1 MINLLVKT
9 FVKNS
14 EDIDNPQV
22 RQSYGVF
29 AGIVGII
36 CNVILFSFKFIA
48 GIITGAVSISADA
61 FNNLSDAGSSVITL
75 IGFKMAGK
83 SPDSEHPYGHGRVE
97 YLSGL
102 LVASII
108 IIMAIELF
116 KSSVEK
122 IMHPE
127 VMEFSLLSVIIL
139 VGSIL
144 MKMWMAL
151 FNTRLGDRKSVV

>member
-75 IGFKMAGK
+75 IGFKM
-83 SPDSEHPYGHGRVE
+83 V
-97 YLSGL
+97 
-102 LVASII
+102 
-108 IIMAIELF
+108 MAELNIF
-116 KSSVEK
+116 QG
-122 IMHPE
+122 
-127 VMEFSLLSVIIL
+127 F
-139 VGSIL
+139 
-144 MKMWMAL
+144 
-151 FNTRLGDRKSVV
+151 